1 MTFLKSENKR
11 NEEQKNVARGYELGI
26 LFNVYGNI
34 IHNSHSL
41 KTTNYQIEKQTEI
54 NLYNRILL
62 LIHSNIDRPQKHC
75 KVKGRTHLLI

>member
-1 MTFLKSENKR
+1 MNLLNIMLSGKKKKAISKGYIGATKSYKDINSIYITFLKSENKR

-41 KTTNYQIEKQTEI
+41 KTTN
-54 NLYNRILL
+54 
-62 LIHSNIDRPQKHC
+62 
-75 KVKGRTHLLI
+75 